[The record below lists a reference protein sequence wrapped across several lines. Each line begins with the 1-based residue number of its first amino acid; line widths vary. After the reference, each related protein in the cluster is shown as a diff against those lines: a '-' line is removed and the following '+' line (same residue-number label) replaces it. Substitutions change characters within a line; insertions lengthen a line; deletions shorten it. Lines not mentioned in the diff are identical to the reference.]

1 MVRLHAADYGPSMKH
16 VAHGWAAALLL
27 VGCSMSANLNGRS
40 FGTTPGASSSAGG
53 AVAQVTMPDL
63 AGKTPEQAVAI
74 LRSAGINVVDTREND
89 SDLCGESDDDHSMTP
104 QGTICKHTPMAGAS
118 VSAQAVRLAYTVEHD
133 RYEGGSSPRPWR
145 RMPALVGMTLD
156 AARAT
161 LARAQL
167 SIDANFDVEVVESER
182 CAPGT
187 VCETSPPAKIRKML
201 GLRGRIYVGA
211 PRAVAAPAPPTAPT
225 PPAAPTQP
233 TAPASQPSAQPD
245 VYF

>member
-1 MVRLHAADYGPSMKH
+1 MAWALPS
-16 VAHGWAAALLL
+16 VSLL
-27 VGCSMSANLNGRS
+27 VAGCSLSANLNGRS
-40 FGTTPGASSSAGG
+40 FGTSPGGSSSAASSSSGG
-53 AVAQVTMPDL
+53 SVAQVTMPDL

-74 LRSAGINVVDTREND
+74 LRSAGINVVDTHEND
-89 SDLCGESDDDHSMTP
+89 SDLCGENDDHSMVA
-104 QGTICKHTPMAGAS
+104 QGAICKHTPMAGAS
-118 VSAQAVRLAYTVEHD
+118 VSPQSVRLAYTVEHD

-145 RMPALVGMTLD
+145 RMPALVGLTLE

-167 SIDANFDVEVVESER
+167 PIDANFEVEVVETEG

-201 GLRGRIYVGA
+201 GSSGRIYVGA
-211 PRAVAAPAPPTAPT
+211 PRAAAAPTPPSGQPPPTAPT
-225 PPAAPTQP
+225 PP
-233 TAPASQPSAQPD
+233 TAPASQPSTQPD